1 MNTKYIV
8 DNQQGFKNKPEE
20 NSLVVYCLK
29 LHVSTAGSMGSI
41 PAWRSKIPHVLRFT
55 LSLKKKKWRERCDL
69 LNVTFISFP
78 VSQNWESYYNEV
90 SW

>member
-55 LSLKKKKWRERCDL
+55 LSLKKKNGGRDVPC
-69 LNVTFISFP
+69 
-78 VSQNWESYYNEV
+78 
-90 SW
+90 

>member
-20 NSLVVYCLK
+20 NSLVVYWLK

-55 LSLKKKKWRERCDL
+55 LSFKKKKKKKEGEMCPVKCEFHFLPCEPKLGKL
-69 LNVTFISFP
+69 L
-78 VSQNWESYYNEV
+78 
-90 SW
+90 